1 MNFYMEVYKLVK
13 KIPKGK
19 VATYGQIAGLIS
31 TPRAA
36 RMVGWALHVGAD
48 KHRVPWQRVIN
59 SKGMISTTCLDHPK
73 EYQAVLLTKEGVKVV
88 KKSGNYFI
96 NLKEYL
102 WKPKKMID
110 LRR

>member
-1 MNFYMEVYKLVK
+1 MNFYQKVYQLTK

-19 VATYGQIAGLIS
+19 VATYGQIASLIS

-48 KHRVPWQRVIN
+48 KHKVPWQRVIN
-59 SKGMISTTCLDHPK
+59 SKGIISTTCLDHPK
-73 EYQAVLLTKEGVKVV
+73 EHQADLLRSEGVKVINQDE
-88 KKSGNYFI
+88 NYYI

-102 WKPKKMID
+102 WHPKKIK
-110 LRR
+110 L